1 MKNLRSRHRITR
13 IMFAL
18 IGLLMLL
25 TAGSG
30 LTTDSV
36 QAQTSGVCRHIVVR
50 GETLFRIGLRYGV
63 SVYAIAEVNNIYN
76 INLIFPG
83 QALLIPTTN
92 CGYTP
97 PAGRPIPTTTG
108 GVGNQVYT
116 VVSGDTLARI
126 SQRFGVTVSDL
137 VIANNIS
144 ALSMI
149 FVGQQLIIPAR
160 RYTGVYYPTLVPGA
174 TQQPQIVPTAQGTPV
189 RPANCGTGFHQINC
203 WPTFGGNFDYN
214 SIATEPA
221 ITVWKTC
228 VAEST
233 DGVQVCSKT
242 GLGYFG
248 ATQPALPAGWS
259 LSGNILFTTEANLAA
274 VQAHP
279 SFAAI
284 QNWVR
289 LQGYTSLIVFTSA
302 NSDVVPL

>member
-1 MKNLRSRHRITR
+1 MKNLRSTR
-13 IMFAL
+13 IVIAL
-18 IGLLMLL
+18 LSLLMLL
-25 TAGSG
+25 SAGG
-30 LTTDSV
+30 ALTSSA
-36 QAQTSGVCRHIVVR
+36 QAQTSGVCKHVVVR

-97 PAGRPIPTTTG
+97 PAVTPVPTTTG
-108 GVGNQVYT
+108 NVSSQVYT
-116 VVSGDTLARI
+116 VQSGDTLARI

-144 ALSMI
+144 AISTI
-149 FVGQQLIIPAR
+149 FVGQQLIIPVR
-160 RYTGVYYPTLVPGA
+160 RSTGYYPTLVPGA
-174 TQQPQIVPTAQGTPV
+174 TQQIIPTAQGTPA

-203 WPTFGGNFDYN
+203 WPTFGGSFDYN

-228 VAEST
+228 IAEST

-248 ATQPALPAGWS
+248 ATQPGLPAGWS

-289 LQGYTSLIVFTSA
+289 LQGYTTLIVFTSA

>member
-1 MKNLRSRHRITR
+1 MKNLRLIRIV
-13 IMFAL
+13 MAL
-18 IGLLMLL
+18 FGLLLLL
-25 TAGSG
+25 TAGSV
-30 LTTDSV
+30 LTSSA
-36 QAQTSGVCRHIVVR
+36 QAQTSGVCRHVVVR
-50 GETLFRIGLRYGV
+50 GETLYRIGLRYGV

-97 PAGRPIPTTTG
+97 PAVTPVPTTIG
-108 GVGNQVYT
+108 GVSSQTYT
-116 VVSGDTLARI
+116 VQSGDTLARI

-144 ALSMI
+144 AISTI
-149 FVGQQLIIPAR
+149 FVGQQLIIPVR
-160 RYTGVYYPTLVPGA
+160 RSTGYYPTLVPGA
-174 TQQPQIVPTAQGTPV
+174 TQQIIATAQGTPT

-228 VAEST
+228 IAEST

-248 ATQPALPAGWS
+248 ATQPGLPAGWS

-289 LQGYTSLIVFTSA
+289 LQGYTTLIVFTSA

>member
-1 MKNLRSRHRITR
+1 MKNLRSKRI
-13 IMFAL
+13 IVVL
-18 IGLLMLL
+18 LGLFMLL
-25 TAGSG
+25 TAG
-30 LTTDSV
+30 V
-36 QAQTSGVCRHIVVR
+36 QAQTSGVCRHVVSR

-92 CGYTP
+92 CGYTAP
-97 PAGRPIPTTTG
+97 VVTVVPGSTAVASGE
-108 GVGNQVYT
+108 VYT
-116 VVSGDTLARI
+116 VQAGDTLASI
-126 SQRFGVTVSDL
+126 SRRYSVTVSDL

-144 ALSMI
+144 AISMI
-149 FVGQQLIIPAR
+149 QVGQQLIIPTR
-160 RYTGVYYPTLVPGA
+160 RYTSYYSATPSYYPTS
-174 TQQPQIVPTAQGTPV
+174 QIIATAQGTPSL
-189 RPANCGTGFHQINC
+189 PANCGLGFHQINC
-203 WPTFGGNFDYN
+203 WPTFGGNSDYN

-259 LSGNILFTTEANLAA
+259 LSGNVLFTDEANLAA
-274 VQAHP
+274 VQANS

-289 LQGYTSLIVFTSA
+289 LQGYTSLIVFTAA
-302 NSDVVPL
+302 NSDIVPL